1 VAITFLPWLLYSIA
15 RIAQVGNSDPS
26 QFGRSH
32 TGIAAI
38 LLAVIAASSPV
49 LGVVLLTGLL
59 VLGITRPARLGALL
73 MTSVLTL
80 VWFAPIVLE
89 RIGSANWLTSL
100 LDPGV
105 TVTGSLAQNWTLAL
119 FGFGLDSLALGLFI
133 TIPVLGL
140 ALMALLA
147 ANPKVSISLW
157 AVALFALGLSW
168 VLLGV
173 EFDLGNQA
181 VVGVDVSS
189 LLGLYGL
196 ALALLVAHLANSS
209 KLLRVVSIGSIA
221 ILGVLPAAV
230 ALALNPPAISYSDDR
245 VVPSI
250 IQADVSGGVF
260 WRTLQLESRPETG
273 LVAQVF
279 SGDGVHLEE
288 LATGYKVAGA
298 TDRFA
303 SPDYQELGILV
314 ANLASANGAE
324 IFASLEKFSIGYI
337 LLSPENREVQL
348 ALDSTT
354 ELESIGDTD
363 FGQLWKVSG
372 ITPQQS
378 QPGID
383 LGLFKLGQLAVLGFF
398 LLLAIPSRSIS
409 RSNTKDSEIFVDGEE
424 NN

>member
-1 VAITFLPWLLYSIA
+1 
-15 RIAQVGNSDPS
+15 
-26 QFGRSH
+26 
-32 TGIAAI
+32 
-38 LLAVIAASSPV
+38 
-49 LGVVLLTGLL
+49 
-59 VLGITRPARLGALL
+59 
-73 MTSVLTL
+73 
-80 VWFAPIVLE
+80 
-89 RIGSANWLTSL
+89 
-100 LDPGV
+100 
-105 TVTGSLAQNWTLAL
+105 
-119 FGFGLDSLALGLFI
+119 
-133 TIPVLGL
+133 
-140 ALMALLA
+140 MALLA
-147 ANPKVSISLW
+147 PNPKVSISAW
-157 AVALFALGLSW
+157 SVALVALGLSW
-168 VLLGV
+168 VMLGV

-181 VVGVDVSS
+181 VAGVDVSA
-189 LLGLYGL
+189 LMGLYGL

-230 ALALNPPAISYSDDR
+230 ALAMNPPAISYSDDR

-260 WRTLQLESRPETG
+260 WRTLQLESQPEIG

-288 LATGYKVAGA
+288 LATGYKVAG
-298 TDRFA
+298 TTERFT

-324 IFASLEKFSIGYI
+324 IFSSLEKFGIGYI
-337 LLSPENREVQL
+337 LLSPENRELQL

-383 LGLFKLGQLAVLGFF
+383 LELFKLGQRAVLGFF
-398 LLLAIPSRSIS
+398 LLLAIPSRSTS
-409 RSNTKDSEIFVDGEE
+409 KSKTKDSELFVDGEE